1 MRWNKKHQGE
11 IIRATGRT
19 IHSASCK
26 ETHFVLGSLSDLQN
40 SDQSSDVIIVGGGA
54 AGLTLAHALGAA
66 GKHVLLLEAGGDKK
80 TNASQEFYRGELTD
94 TVAHPPTHNYRVR
107 AIGGTST
114 IWGGRAIPF
123 DPIDFEKRNW
133 VPDSGWPFGQQ
144 ELSGYYAKAMD
155 AAEAGRP
162 EFCPEHALPG
172 AQTEL
177 APGLDGDFVQT
188 TVERFSKPTNFWR
201 RYGDELT
208 RSDRVR
214 IVKNAPVVHIQL
226 TGDGNAVDWIEVA
239 APDGSRTKLRGVS
252 YVLALGGL
260 ETTRLLLASND
271 VQPGG
276 IGNHSDHL
284 GRNYMSHLCAT
295 SGTIS
300 FTGPPDGI
308 AYDYARDAEGIYVR
322 RRLWLTEKAQRDF
335 ALLNTTFRTHLPEP
349 ADPSHGDAIL
359 SAMFLVKDLVLYEY
373 SRKFVENPVGWSG
386 RLRHVKNIAT
396 QPFRLASFGTNW
408 LRKRTFAERKLPS
421 VVLGSHDNRYELEFH
436 AEQAPNPDS
445 RLTLS
450 AERDAFGMPRLKI
463 DWRITELDLRS
474 LEKSYDLL
482 ARELQLRG
490 AGRLDFD
497 REKLLIKAQR
507 NGIVG
512 GHHVGTTRM
521 SVEPGDGV
529 VDPDCRV
536 HGVGNLYVASA
547 SVFPTS
553 GQANPT
559 LTLLA
564 LTFRLAEHL
573 GVTVQ

>member
-1 MRWNKKHQGE
+1 
-11 IIRATGRT
+11 
-19 IHSASCK
+19 
-26 ETHFVLGSLSDLQN
+26 VLGSLADLKN
-40 SDQSSDVIIVGGGA
+40 SDQQSDVVIVGGGA

-66 GKHVLLLEAGGDKK
+66 GKSVLLLEAGGDKRTK
-80 TNASQEFYRGELTD
+80 ASQEFYRGDLTD
-94 TVAHPPTHNYRVR
+94 KVVHPPTDNYRVR

-123 DPIDFEKRNW
+123 DPIDFEKRDW
-133 VPDSGWPFGQQ
+133 VPDSGWPFGR
-144 ELSGYYAKAMD
+144 ETLAGYYATAMD

-162 EFCPEHALPG
+162 DFCPEYALPG
-172 AQTEL
+172 AQKEL
-177 APGLDGDFVQT
+177 APGLDGEVVQT

-208 RSDRVR
+208 RSAKVK
-214 IVKNAPVVHIQL
+214 IVKDAPVVHIQL
-226 TGDGNAVDWIEVA
+226 AEDGRSVDWIEVA
-239 APDGSRTKLRGVS
+239 SPDGTRLKVLGRS

-271 VQPGG
+271 VRPAG

-295 SGTIS
+295 AGTIS
-300 FTGPPDGI
+300 FAGPPDGV
-308 AYDYARDAEGIYVR
+308 AYDYARDDEGIYVR
-322 RRLWLTEKAQRDF
+322 RRLWLTERAQRDF
-335 ALLNTTFRTHLPEP
+335 SLLNTTFRTHLPEP

-359 SAMFLVKDLVLYEY
+359 SAMFLVKDMVLYEY
-373 SRKFVENPVGWSG
+373 SRKFVENPVGWGG

-408 LRKRTFAERKLPS
+408 LRQRTFADRKLPS
-421 VVLGSHDNRYELEFH
+421 VVLGSRDNRYELEFH

-450 AERDAFGMPRLKI
+450 AERDAFGMPRLKV
-463 DWRITELDLRS
+463 DWRITELDLQS
-474 LEKSYDLL
+474 LEKSYGLL
-482 ARELQLRG
+482 ARELELRG
-490 AGRLDFD
+490 AGKLDFN
-497 REKLLIKAQR
+497 REKLAYKAR
-507 NGIVG
+507 RHGIVG
-512 GHHVGTTRM
+512 GHHIGTTRM
-521 SVEPGDGV
+521 SDEPRDGV

-564 LTFRLAEHL
+564 LTFRLAEQL
-573 GVTVQ
+573 GRNSQPRPVQVQAA

>member
-1 MRWNKKHQGE
+1 M
-11 IIRATGRT
+11 
-19 IHSASCK
+19 
-26 ETHFVLGSLSDLQN
+26 LGSLADLKN
-40 SDQSSDVIIVGGGA
+40 SDQPNDVVIVGGGA
-54 AGLTLAHALGAA
+54 AGLTLAHTLGAA
-66 GKHVLLLEAGGDKK
+66 GKSVLLLEAGGDKRTK
-80 TNASQEFYRGELTD
+80 TSQEFYRGDLTD
-94 TVAHPPTHNYRVR
+94 KVVHPPTDNYRVR

-123 DPIDFEKRNW
+123 DPIDFEKRDW
-133 VPDSGWPFGQQ
+133 VPESGWPFGR
-144 ELSGYYAKAMD
+144 ETLAGYYETAMD

-162 EFCPEHALPG
+162 AFCPETALPG
-172 AQTEL
+172 TQKEL
-177 APGLDGDFVQT
+177 APGLDGEVVQT

-208 RSDRVR
+208 RSERVR
-214 IVKNAPVVHIQL
+214 VVKDAPVVHVQL
-226 TGDGNAVDWIEVA
+226 TDDGNSVDWMEVA
-239 APDGSRTKLRGVS
+239 APDGSRLKVRGRS

-271 VQPGG
+271 VMSAG
-276 IGNHSDHL
+276 IGNHGDRL

-295 SGTIS
+295 AGTIS
-300 FTGPPDGI
+300 FAGPPDGI
-308 AYDYARDAEGIYVR
+308 AYDYARDADGVYVR
-322 RRLWLTEKAQRDF
+322 RRLWLRERAQRDF
-335 ALLNTTFRTHLPEP
+335 SLLNTTFRTHLPEP
-349 ADPSHGDAIL
+349 ADPSHRDAIL
-359 SAMFLVKDLVLYEY
+359 SAMFLVKDMVLYEY
-373 SRKFVENPVGWSG
+373 SRKFVENPVGWGG

-408 LRKRTFAERKLPS
+408 LRQRTFAERKLPS
-421 VVLGSHDNRYELEFH
+421 VVLGSRDNRYELEFH

-450 AERDAFGMPRLKI
+450 AERDAFGMPRLKV
-463 DWRITELDLRS
+463 DWRITELDLLS
-474 LEKSYDLL
+474 LEKSYGLL
-482 ARELQLRG
+482 ARELELRG
-490 AGRLDFD
+490 AGRLDFN
-497 REKLLIKAQR
+497 REKLAYKAKR
-507 NGIVG
+507 HGIVG
-512 GHHVGTTRM
+512 GHHIGTTRM
-521 SVEPGDGV
+521 SSNPGDGV

-573 GVTVQ
+573 GGKSQARPLQVQAA

>member
-1 MRWNKKHQGE
+1 M
-11 IIRATGRT
+11 
-19 IHSASCK
+19 
-26 ETHFVLGSLSDLQN
+26 LGSLADLQN
-40 SDQSSDVIIVGGGA
+40 SHQDNDVVIVGGGA

-66 GKHVLLLEAGGDKK
+66 GRHVLLLEAGGDRK

-94 TVAHPPTHNYRVR
+94 KVVHPPTHNYRVR
-107 AIGGTST
+107 ALGGTST

-123 DPIDFEKRNW
+123 DAIDFEKRHW
-133 VPDSGWPFGQQ
+133 VPDSGWPFGRE
-144 ELSGYYAKAMD
+144 ELTGYYAAAME
-155 AAEAGRP
+155 AAEAGKP

-172 AQTEL
+172 TQKEL
-177 APGLDGDFVQT
+177 APGLDGEFIRT

-201 RYGDELT
+201 RYGGELT
-208 RSDRVR
+208 RSSNVRV
-214 IVKNAPVVHIQL
+214 VKDAPVVHIQL
-226 TGDGNAVDWIEVA
+226 APDGNSVEWLEVA
-239 APDGSRTKLRGVS
+239 APGGGRTKIRGRS
-252 YVLALGGL
+252 FVLALGGL

-271 VQPGG
+271 VRPAGV
-276 IGNHSDHL
+276 GNDYDHL

-295 SGTIS
+295 AGAIS
-300 FTGPPDGI
+300 FAGSPDGI
-308 AYDYARDAEGIYVR
+308 AYDYARDGDGIYVR

-335 ALLNTTFRTHLPEP
+335 SLLNTTFRTHLPEP

-359 SAMFLVKDLVLYEY
+359 SAMFLVKDMVLYEY
-373 SRKFVENPVGWSG
+373 SRKFVENPVTWAG
-386 RLRHVKNIAT
+386 RLRHFGNIAR
-396 QPFRLASFGTNW
+396 QPLRLATFGADW
-408 LRKRTFAERKLPS
+408 LRRRTFAERKLPS
-421 VVLGSHDNRYELEFH
+421 VVLGSRNNRYELEFH

-450 AERDAFGMPRLKI
+450 SERDALGMPRLKI
-463 DWRITELDLRS
+463 DWRITDLDLAS
-474 LEKSYDLL
+474 LEKSYGLL

-490 AGRLDFD
+490 AGKLDFD
-497 REKLLIKAQR
+497 RKTLADKAKR
-507 NGIVG
+507 HGIVG
-512 GHHVGTTRM
+512 GHHIGTTRM
-521 SVEPGDGV
+521 SVAPQDGV

-573 GVTVQ
+573 GRSGLSRPVQVQAA